1 VDTLYL
7 PLKFLHIVAAS
18 VWVGGLVTSIVL
30 QARLARESDPRVVE
44 AMARQDQRIGMR
56 VLGPS
61 AGLTLITG
69 GAAMAVAGFGF
80 VTWIVWG
87 LAAIAG
93 AMAIGATVMRRTVNE
108 LVERVVTDGGKDS
121 SVAALK
127 RRLSIVQGVL
137 IVILLSAMWAMVFK
151 PA

>member
-1 VDTLYL
+1 MDTIYL
-7 PLKFLHIVAAS
+7 LLKFLHIVAAS

-30 QARLARESDPRVVE
+30 HAHLARESDPRVIE
-44 AMARQDQRIGMR
+44 AMARQGQRIGMR

-87 LAAIAG
+87 LAAMVV
-93 AMAIGATVMRRTVNE
+93 AMTIGATVMRKTVNK
-108 LVERVVTDGGKDS
+108 LVERIARGGGEDS
-121 SVAALK
+121 SVAVLQ

-137 IVILLSAMWAMVFK
+137 IAILLSAVWAMVFK
-151 PA
+151 PT